1 MLRHRH
7 SWLVSTAAFLLA
19 ADGLGSGGGAG
30 SEVPTTPESV
40 LFPTETQQP
49 AGTDAGA
56 GKGDE
61 VTAQPGADWKEYEAD
76 PSKSAEENATLKAA
90 HDATK
95 PKEGDG
101 KKEADP
107 LDTVPDDGKYALTMP
122 EGVELDKEL
131 VDALGSNFKDLGL
144 TTRQA
149 QQLADKF
156 IEVQTAR
163 GKASAEGWANR
174 VQGWA
179 DDAKKDS
186 EIGGTKW
193 DGSVSAAHLALS
205 KLGTPAL
212 KEYLNASGGGNH
224 PELIR
229 IFAKVGSM
237 IQEDNPPAG
246 GAGGDGRKA
255 DPAHVLFPN
264 DTPKGK

>member
-1 MLRHRH
+1 MTLKHRLFG
-7 SWLVSTAAFLLA
+7 SVAILFSAEGV
-19 ADGLGSGGGAG
+19 GSGGGAAIETPA
-30 SEVPTTPESV
+30 SPESV
-40 LFPTETQQP
+40 LFPSEATKP
-49 AGTDAGA
+49 AGNEAG
-56 GKGDE
+56 GDKKNVGGE
-61 VTAQPGADWKEYEAD
+61 IQPGAADWKEYEND
-76 PSKSAEENATLKAA
+76 PSKSDEENARLKGE

-101 KKEADP
+101 KKDGDL
-107 LDTVPDDGKYALTMP
+107 LDTVPDDGKYTLTMP
-122 EGVELDKEL
+122 EGVELDTEL
-131 VDALGSNFKDLGL
+131 VDALGSSFKDLGL

-163 GKASAEGWANR
+163 GKSAAEGWANR

-179 DDAKKDS
+179 DEAKKDS

-193 DGSVSAAHLALS
+193 DGTVSAAQVALS

-229 IFAKVGSM
+229 IFAKVGSL
-237 IQEDNPPAG
+237 IQEDNPPAD